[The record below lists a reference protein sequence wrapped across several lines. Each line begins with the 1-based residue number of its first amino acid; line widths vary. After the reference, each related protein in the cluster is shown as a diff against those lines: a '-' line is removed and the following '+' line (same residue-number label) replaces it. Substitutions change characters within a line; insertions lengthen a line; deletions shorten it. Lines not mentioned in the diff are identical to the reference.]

1 MNRHL
6 IAPEWVVA
14 GYPFPADVIVT
25 YCDNLPE
32 LSDEV
37 IGSADFV
44 VLPYRGNPESIRTSI
59 PRMKNV
65 KVLQTLTAGFDNVLP
80 HLPAGVTLC
89 NAVGVHDDSTSE
101 LALVLTLAALRNL
114 PELVRAQDSKT
125 WTHFFS
131 RSLVDKEV
139 LLIGYGGV
147 GKAVEKKLVPFG
159 CRVIPVATKA
169 RDHVKAISDLEQM
182 IPTADVIILTVPL
195 NEETRGLVDAKFLT
209 QMKQGALLV
218 NVARGPVVETDAL
231 VDALNSGKISAAIDV
246 TNPEPLPADHP
257 LWDAPN
263 CLITPH
269 LGGESDIFEPR
280 ARTRIFSQLDLWFAN
295 RELESIISSS

>member
-1 MNRHL
+1 
-6 IAPEWVVA
+6 
-14 GYPFPADVIVT
+14 
-25 YCDNLPE
+25 
-32 LSDEV
+32 
-37 IGSADFV
+37 
-44 VLPYRGNPESIRTSI
+44 
-59 PRMKNV
+59 
-65 KVLQTLTAGFDNVLP
+65 
-80 HLPAGVTLC
+80 
-89 NAVGVHDDSTSE
+89 
-101 LALVLTLAALRNL
+101 
-114 PELVRAQDSKT
+114 
-125 WTHFFS
+125 
-131 RSLVDKEV
+131 
-139 LLIGYGGV
+139 
-147 GKAVEKKLVPFG
+147 
-159 CRVIPVATKA
+159 VATNA

-195 NEETRGLVDAKFLT
+195 NEKTKGLVDARFLAL
-209 QMKQGALLV
+209 MKQGALLV

-231 VDALNSGKISAAIDV
+231 VDALNSGKISAALDV